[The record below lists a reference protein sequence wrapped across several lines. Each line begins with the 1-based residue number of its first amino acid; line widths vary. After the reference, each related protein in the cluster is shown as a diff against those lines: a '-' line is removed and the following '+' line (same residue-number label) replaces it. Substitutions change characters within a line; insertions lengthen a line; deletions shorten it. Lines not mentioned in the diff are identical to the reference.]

1 MNATQT
7 LTEIEGDHWHAPE
20 FDSHLVSR
28 VHQLR
33 HKPLGDFT
41 VEDLRITVGQSVGL
55 PHLLPIAL
63 SILESDPMAE
73 GDLFPGDL
81 LSSVMRVAESF
92 WLSNPALRDRALLVA
107 AAGRDRTDDDKIRDD
122 CSRFVARWCA

>member
-7 LTEIEGDHWHAPE
+7 LTEVEGNDWGAPE
-20 FDSHLVSR
+20 FDSHLVGR
-28 VHQLR
+28 VHELR

-41 VEDLRITVGQSVGL
+41 VEDLRITIGQSVGL

-73 GDLFPGDL
+73 GDLFRGDL
-81 LSSVMRVAESF
+81 LSSVVRVAESF
-92 WLSNPALRDRALLVA
+92 WLCNPALRARALSVA
-107 AAGRDRTDDDKIRDD
+107 AAGRDRTDDRKDCDD
-122 CSRFVARWCA
+122 CAHFVARWCV